1 VFEIGSSL
9 CAAREHQKL
18 ELDDVERATRIRTKF
33 LQALEEERFDVLPG
47 TAYVKGFLRTYAD
60 FLELDGPRFVEE
72 FNERFAPSEPFETA
86 PLVRVRRRQRLLDV
100 RVAVLLLAVGVGL
113 FSWRLASGG
122 KHRSAPAPPA
132 TTRVRATTT
141 TKTTPPPPSLG
152 RVVLVATVHGKRL
165 APPDNDREHRRH
177 ASLTTL
183 ALAGDTMLGRAVA
196 ERLMDDPD
204 HVLFA
209 PELVEIVHEA
219 DLFLLNL
226 ESAGCSR

>member
-9 CAAREHQKL
+9 RAAREHQKL
-18 ELDDVERATRIRTKF
+18 ELSDVERATRIRTKY

-122 KHRSAPAPPA
+122 GKHRSAPAPPT

-141 TKTTPPPPSLG
+141 TKTTPQPPRLG
-152 RVVLVATVHGKRL
+152 RVVLVAAHGPCWLEVRSGGKLLYARELGQGGRALFTGRRLWIRVGAPWNLDATANGKRL
-165 APPDNDREHRRH
+165 ALP
-177 ASLTTL
+177 TTT
-183 ALAGDTMLGRAVA
+183 GN
-196 ERLMDDPD
+196 
-204 HVLFA
+204 
-209 PELVEIVHEA
+209 IVVTP
-219 DLFLLNL
+219 
-226 ESAGCSR
+226 R